1 MPQFSF
7 ALATKVSDSEYPIC
21 LKYPLNA
28 NSILFPKVYRL
39 NAFTDVNFFSLSYCF
54 FDGLRFN
61 TFPASFTF
69 FAKGRDLLIPLAS
82 QSRQ

>member
-1 MPQFSF
+1 MPQFLF
-7 ALATKVSDSEYPIC
+7 ALAAKVSDSEYPIC

-39 NAFTDVNFFSLSYCF
+39 NAFTDVNFFIVLLF